1 MLLGAAKKEKKK
13 KSFGLIEGNKRGEQ
27 FTLEEGSKS
36 KKIYVSQKRKAIR
49 EGKKSKKRKGSARI
63 PHPVNTQGKASS
75 WSASTIAFLLPYS
88 SPAGMEAPFYRCKNK
103 GSGLFSSVQL
113 LSCVQLCNPM
123 NCSMP
128 GLPVHHQL
136 PEFTQTHVHRVGD
149 MIEPSHPLSSP
160 SPAPNPSQHQ
170 GLFQ

>member
-1 MLLGAAKKEKKK
+1 M
-13 KSFGLIEGNKRGEQ
+13 
-27 FTLEEGSKS
+27 EEGSKS